1 MIIKQR
7 GFTLVEI
14 FVSLGIGLALLAG
27 VLSIFVGMKTTSK
40 ETSTSGELQENARF
54 AISILSDDIL
64 KQDFWGD
71 YTGTINSTILQS
83 VPGSPSTDCVG
94 AGLNNATFPG
104 PVGNFRTL
112 WGTTV
117 VSKSMMGCIDDA
129 KLQSDLIQLKRVI
142 SDPIAIPVAN
152 KFYLRTNLNDGAVFR
167 GAGVAPIV
175 NNSRTW
181 EYQHHIYYIREE
193 SQGNNKVP
201 VLMQG
206 RLTNTMTFD
215 PIIDG
220 IEIIRFMYG
229 VDNTGDGIVNGYIS
243 ADNMTD
249 ALWNNADDTN
259 VLAIKVYVVARSILP
274 DHKYVNNNTYQIG
287 DLSRTFNDNYRRLLL
302 SSTITLYNAGVDTW

>member
-1 MIIKQR
+1 
-7 GFTLVEI
+7 
-14 FVSLGIGLALLAG
+14 
-27 VLSIFVGMKTTSK
+27 
-40 ETSTSGELQENARF
+40 
-54 AISILSDDIL
+54 
-64 KQDFWGD
+64 
-71 YTGTINSTILQS
+71 
-83 VPGSPSTDCVG
+83 
-94 AGLNNATFPG
+94 
-104 PVGNFRTL
+104 
-112 WGTTV
+112 
-117 VSKSMMGCIDDA
+117 
-129 KLQSDLIQLKRVI
+129 
-142 SDPIAIPVAN
+142 
-152 KFYLRTNLNDGAVFR
+152 
-167 GAGVAPIV
+167 
-175 NNSRTW
+175 
-181 EYQHHIYYIREE
+181 
-193 SQGNNKVP
+193 
-201 VLMQG
+201 MQG